1 MATDET
7 YFQKEVSTV
16 GLWVYT
22 YALSSLR
29 AKTFQVRELYSHGE
43 LGIDGGTGYVWKSRT
58 LHIAEHIA

>member
-1 MATDET
+1 VATDET

-16 GLWVYT
+16 GIYL

-29 AKTFQVRELYSHGE
+29 AKTFQVRELYNHGE

-58 LHIAEHIA
+58 LHIA